1 MRSST
6 PKSAR
11 QQVLR
16 RFATL
21 DPRRKV
27 APKTVQTLR
36 AAEQGRENCRVGQQ
50 NVASPRA
57 ARWHPQKAVELA
69 VSHFS
74 KWMRSRQVDRLFGQN
89 QNRLRIFCGHRIV
102 RQMRVKIK
110 GRDAGEPPA
119 WIEVLHGCQ
128 RSDLF
133 GAG

>member
-1 MRSST
+1 MVPTTPSTPHRRSST

-11 QQVLR
+11 QQVFR

-27 APKTVQTLR
+27 APKTVQTFR

-50 NVASPRA
+50 NVAGPRA

-74 KWMRSRQVDRLFGQN
+74 KWMRSRQVDRLLGQN
-89 QNRLRIFCGHRIV
+89 QNPFSYLLWLPHSAA
-102 RQMRVKIK
+102 
-110 GRDAGEPPA
+110 DEGEN
-119 WIEVLHGCQ
+119 
-128 RSDLF
+128 
-133 GAG
+133 

>member
-36 AAEQGRENCRVGQQ
+36 AAEQGRENSRVGQQ
-50 NVASPRA
+50 NVAGPRA
-57 ARWHPQKAVELA
+57 ARWHPQKGVELA
-69 VSHFS
+69 VSRFS

-89 QNRLRIFCGHRIV
+89 QNRFRIFCGHRLI
-102 RQMRVKIK
+102 RQMRGKIK
-110 GRDAGEPPA
+110 VRGAGE
-119 WIEVLHGCQ
+119 HQ
-128 RSDLF
+128 RTNEQR
-133 GAG
+133 